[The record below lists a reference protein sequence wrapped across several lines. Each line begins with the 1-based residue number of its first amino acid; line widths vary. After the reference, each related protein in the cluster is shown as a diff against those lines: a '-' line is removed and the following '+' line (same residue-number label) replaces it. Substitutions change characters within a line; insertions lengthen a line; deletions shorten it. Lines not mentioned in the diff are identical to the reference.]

1 MKKNDIIGLVI
12 GVIVSKLMD
21 KILGGKHDGSEHRT

>member
-21 KILGGKHDGSEHRT
+21 KILGGKRDGSEHRT

>member
-1 MKKNDIIGLVI
+1 MKKNDIIGLIV

-21 KILGGKHDGSEHRT
+21 KILGGKRDGSEHRT

>member
-1 MKKNDIIGLVI
+1 MKKNDIIGPII

-21 KILGGKHDGSEHRT
+21 KILGGKRDGTEHRT

>member
-1 MKKNDIIGLVI
+1 MKKNDIIGLII

-21 KILGGKHDGSEHRT
+21 KILGGKRDGSEHRT

>member
-1 MKKNDIIGLVI
+1 MKKTDIIGLVI

-21 KILGGKHDGSEHRT
+21 KILGGKRDGSEHRT